1 MIANIAALLIV
12 YCGLSLAALLL
23 LLIGFAMAR
32 SRSEVIGM
40 GAVSGALVLI
50 HAGELVF
57 LSSLGQIW
65 LGDGIDPLLVA
76 GAVLLLLA
84 GALTVL
90 FLRRGARRRFS
101 GDTS

>member
-1 MIANIAALLIV
+1 MIAKIAALLIV

-32 SRSEVIGM
+32 SRGEVIGM
-40 GAVSGALVLI
+40 GAISGVLVLI

-57 LSSLGQIW
+57 LASLGQIW

-76 GAVLLLLA
+76 GAALMLLA
-84 GALTVL
+84 GALTAL
-90 FLRRGARRRFS
+90 FLRRGARPRFS
-101 GDTS
+101 DDTS

>member
-1 MIANIAALLIV
+1 MIAKIAALLVV

-32 SRSEVIGM
+32 SRTEVIGM
-40 GAVSGALVLI
+40 GAISGALVAI

-57 LSSLGQIW
+57 LASLGQIW

-76 GAVLLLLA
+76 GGALMLLA
-84 GALTVL
+84 GALTVM
-90 FLRRGARRRFS
+90 FLRRGARPGFS
-101 GDTS
+101 DGMR